1 MLYKDPA
8 LGRYKRSGLEYK
20 TNKGPGK
27 SRLPVS
33 IREVIGENRDWKVHI
48 QLRGQPLL
56 NSSNACMWAGK
67 Y

>member
-1 MLYKDPA
+1 MLYKDSA
-8 LGRYKRSGLEYK
+8 LGRYKLSGLEYK
-20 TNKGPGK
+20 TNKGPGE
-27 SRLPVS
+27 SRLSANV
-33 IREVIGENRDWKVHI
+33 REVIGENRDGKVHI